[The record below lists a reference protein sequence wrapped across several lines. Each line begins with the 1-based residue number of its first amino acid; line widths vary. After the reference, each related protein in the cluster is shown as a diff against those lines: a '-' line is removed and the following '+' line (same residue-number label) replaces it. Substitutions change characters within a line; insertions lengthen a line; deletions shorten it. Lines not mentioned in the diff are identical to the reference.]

1 MRDVKQIFHKIKIIR
16 TNRVEY
22 AERYKLP
29 KLLIE
34 LETLINGRN
43 IRNNRNMNYE
53 VSKTLGNIGTMETLV
68 LKNIRNDKN
77 MKSQP
82 WHRVF

>member
-1 MRDVKQIFHKIKIIR
+1 MLSV
-16 TNRVEY
+16 
-22 AERYKLP
+22 KLP

-77 MKSQP
+77 MKSQ
-82 WHRVF
+82 